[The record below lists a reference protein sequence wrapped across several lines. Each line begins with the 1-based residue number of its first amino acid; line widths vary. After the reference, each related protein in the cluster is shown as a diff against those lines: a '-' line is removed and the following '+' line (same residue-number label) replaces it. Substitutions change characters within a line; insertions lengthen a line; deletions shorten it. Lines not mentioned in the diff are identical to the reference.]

1 MDLDLFAQVFLTVLV
16 ILDPIGNVP
25 VFLVLTKEHPAQRPR
40 AALQATAVAA
50 VVILAFAA
58 FGQQILELLRISIEA
73 LQVSGG
79 LVLVLVAL
87 QLLGAIGSG
96 PSAVGVAGNPALVPL
111 GTPLLAGP
119 GAIAAAM
126 VYMRK
131 AEGTGETLLVAA
143 AILAAVTLVYL
154 ALRFAVV
161 LARGLGTNGIELASR
176 VVGVLLGAIAVQLV
190 AEGVEQWVRHGV
202 R

>member
-1 MDLDLFAQVFLTVLV
+1 MHVDLFAQVFVTVLV

-25 VFLVLTKEHPAQRPR
+25 VFLALTRDRPAQRKT
-40 AALQATAVAA
+40 AALQATLVAA
-50 VVILAFAA
+50 VVVLAFAL
-58 FGQQILELLRISIEA
+58 FGHEILGLLNISVEA

-87 QLLGAIGSG
+87 QLLG
-96 PSAVGVAGNPALVPL
+96 PSAQPSTAAGGNPALVPL

-119 GAIAAAM
+119 GAIAATM
-126 VYMRK
+126 VYMRQ
-131 AEGTGETLLVAA
+131 ADGTGQGLVVAGA
-143 AILAAVTLVYL
+143 LLAAVAFVYA

-161 LARGLGTNGIELASR
+161 LARVLGENGIELLSR
-176 VVGVLLGAIAVQLV
+176 VVGLLLGAIAVQLV
-190 AEGVEQWVRHGV
+190 AKGIEQWVRHGV